1 MKKENNDVVVVEN
14 NTTNESQEQFI
25 NENISV
31 VPKLRMKKFMQ
42 LSLDEQVKSINHYIE
57 LRRIRQEWEER
68 AKVINRVK
76 DIFERKHATVDDAQE
91 VLSFCEDFINNY
103 KQKEI
108 DKLDEEIRKLQEKRN
123 ALQG

>member
-14 NTTNESQEQFI
+14 NTTNESQKQFI

-31 VPKLRMKKFMQ
+31 VPKLRMKKFLQ